1 MVAIGDIGGIT
12 LLMVKFSVQH
22 VATRGGA
29 RILFWEGSILVKE
42 KPSTHNKL

>member
-22 VATRGGA
+22 VVTRGGA
-29 RILFWEGSILVKE
+29 KDIILGGVDPCKRKTFDS
-42 KPSTHNKL
+42 